1 MILYPVSNYLA
12 IPFHRCAGKKLHDVL
27 YQAQNQNKFVVARF
41 KEECLKHAQLRHPNI
56 VQLLGVHTK
65 SVAHIPMLIMEYLP
79 FSLSKCLEEYKD
91 INMATKCNILL
102 DVSLGLRYLHEQTPP
117 IIHRDLTA
125 NNVMLT
131 VDMRAKIADL
141 GQAKILKL
149 QVTSLTVA
157 PGTSCYMPPEALV
170 QNPIYD
176 VTMDIFSFGVL
187 TIHTVVQVCPI
198 PSEAFSIDPNV
209 PGKYTPL
216 SEVDRRQTFFEQ
228 MGDSNAL
235 TPLAKQCLDLDPKL
249 RPKLVDITA
258 RLEQL
263 VSEYQPAK
271 NSIEAMAAI
280 EESKKRIASLE
291 SSLQGVKLQIE
302 ALLQGIQSEVHP
314 ISQVR
319 MQLNSIS
326 HLVDNSLKPKPKLNK
341 KESLKE
347 GQLIV
352 VYHTSEDKETNHPI
366 KITRSLSGS
375 AQLATVIQ
383 PPLNI
388 SFTGT
393 HYKNVL
399 DRLKNPMSVA
409 IGQQGEVYVCDKL
422 GWKAVHIYNPE
433 DASVKEMID
442 SASALELSTN
452 VADEKCWHPS
462 GITLD
467 QSGNILLSDSGSQR
481 VLKFSPEGKLL
492 AKAGTKYIKGKGNG
506 EFNEPKGI
514 AVDSDGYVFVC
525 DRDNHQVQ
533 VLNSDLKFERSFG
546 EYGKGATK
554 FHHPRDVAFDS
565 AGNIYIVD
573 SSNFCVKVFTRDLK
587 PLRQIGSEGNQ
598 YYHFRAPMNICIDR
612 NDFVYVTD
620 KSKHCVM
627 VFDPSGEFKMHFG
640 GWGKYEDGLF
650 NHPMGIAVD
659 TLGRVYVCD
668 RLNGRVQVFI

>member
-1 MILYPVSNYLA
+1 MVINSMHVELSCN
-12 IPFHRCAGKKLHDVL
+12 IHHRCAGKKLHDIL
-27 YQAQNQNKFVVARF
+27 CQAQNQNKFVIARF

-65 SVAHIPMLIMEYLP
+65 PSAHIPMLIMEYLP

-91 INMATKCNILL
+91 INMATKCKILL
-102 DVSLGLRYLHEQTPP
+102 DVSLGLRYLHEQTHP

-131 VDMRAKIADL
+131 ADMRAKIADL

-170 QNPIYD
+170 QNPSYD

-187 TIHTVVQVCPI
+187 MIHTVIQVCPI
-198 PSEAFSIDPNV
+198 PSEAYSIDPNV

-216 SEVDRRQTFFEQ
+216 SEVDRRRTFFEL

-235 TPLAKQCLDLDPKL
+235 TPLAKQCLDMDPRL
-249 RPKLVDITA
+249 RPKLVDITT

-271 NSIEAMAAI
+271 NSVEAMAEI
-280 EESKKRIASLE
+280 EESKKQIASLE
-291 SSLQGVKLQIE
+291 SSLRDVKLQIE
-302 ALLQGIQSEVHP
+302 ALLQGLQSKVHP
-314 ISQVR
+314 SQAVITQAKEQLKSISQ
-319 MQLNSIS
+319 
-326 HLVDNSLKPKPKLNK
+326 LVDNSLNK
-341 KESLKE
+341 KESQKE

-352 VYHTSEDKETNHPI
+352 VYRTSEDKETNHPI
-366 KITRSLSGS
+366 KITRSLSGN

-388 SFTGT
+388 KFTGT
-393 HYKNVL
+393 HNKNIL

-409 IGQQGEVYVCDKL
+409 ISQQGEVYVCDKL

-433 DASVKEMID
+433 DASIKEMVD
-442 SASALELSTN
+442 SASALESSTN
-452 VADEKCWHPS
+452 VADDKCWHPS

-492 AKAGTKYIKGKGNG
+492 AKAGTKYTKGEGNG
-506 EFNEPKGI
+506 EFNEPMGI
-514 AVDSDGYVFVC
+514 AVASNGNVFVC

-533 VLNSDLKFERSFG
+533 ILNSDLQFIHSFG
-546 EYGKGATK
+546 EHGKGATK

-573 SSNFCVKVFTRDLK
+573 SSNFCIKGLYPRLQTPASD
-587 PLRQIGSEGNQ
+587 RQ
-598 YYHFRAPMNICIDR
+598 
-612 NDFVYVTD
+612 
-620 KSKHCVM
+620 
-627 VFDPSGEFKMHFG
+627 
-640 GWGKYEDGLF
+640 
-650 NHPMGIAVD
+650 
-659 TLGRVYVCD
+659 
-668 RLNGRVQVFI
+668 

>member
-1 MILYPVSNYLA
+1 MILCIVLSHLA
-12 IPFHRCAGKKLHDVL
+12 IPFYRCAGKKLHDIL
-27 YQAQNQNKFVVARF
+27 CQAQNQNKFVIARF
-41 KEECLKHAQLRHPNI
+41 KEECLKHARLRHPNI

-65 SVAHIPMLIMEYLP
+65 SVAHIPMLVMEYLP

-149 QVTSLTVA
+149 QVTSLTIA

-187 TIHTVVQVCPI
+187 TIHTVIQVCPI

-216 SEVDRRQTFFEQ
+216 SEVDRRRTFFEQ

-258 RLEQL
+258 HLEQL

-291 SSLQGVKLQIE
+291 SSLRDVKLQVE
-302 ALLQGIQSEVHP
+302 ALLQGMQSKVHP
-314 ISQVR
+314 ISQ
-319 MQLNSIS
+319 QLNSIS
-326 HLVDNSLKPKPKLNK
+326 HLIDNSLNK
-341 KESLKE
+341 KESQKE

-352 VYHTSEDKETNHPI
+352 VYRTSEDKETNHPI
-366 KITRSLSGS
+366 KITRSLSSS

-388 SFTGT
+388 SFTAT
-393 HYKNVL
+393 HYKNIL

-409 IGQQGEVYVCDKL
+409 ISQQGEVYVCDKL

-433 DASVKEMID
+433 DASVQEMID
-442 SASALELSTN
+442 SASVLELSTN
-452 VADEKCWHPS
+452 VADDKCWHPS

-492 AKAGTKYIKGKGNG
+492 AQAGTKYTKGEGNG
-506 EFNEPKGI
+506 QFNEPKGI
-514 AVDSDGYVFVC
+514 AVASDGNVFVC

-533 VLNSDLKFERSFG
+533 VLDSDLQFKRSFG

-573 SSNFCVKVFTRDLK
+573 SSNFCIKVFTPDLK
-587 PLRQIGSEGNQ
+587 PLRQIGSEGN
-598 YYHFRAPMNICIDR
+598 
-612 NDFVYVTD
+612 
-620 KSKHCVM
+620 
-627 VFDPSGEFKMHFG
+627 
-640 GWGKYEDGLF
+640 
-650 NHPMGIAVD
+650 
-659 TLGRVYVCD
+659 
-668 RLNGRVQVFI
+668 